1 MKKQKKK
8 NEKKK
13 ELLSVLKVGYKPT
26 KLLISQ

>member
-8 NEKKK
+8 MKKK
-13 ELLSVLKVGYKPT
+13 LLSVLKIGYKPT